1 MKINELNVKER
12 KNYYNDSDIFNTRPP
27 KSPER
32 FKFTKPN
39 PITALKTYN
48 NYNIISNE
56 NTPAS
61 NYNTERYYFNKKDHI
76 NDNFRA
82 KTPAYYYFNNYKR
95 YRRIEDLKKDSR
107 KIQLDKSYD
116 YNYYENNNM
125 YNYIKQQGKKGHIF
139 LGDDPSNFSSEYN
152 SMQDYAKK
160 VMLKKIIN
168 KEKMKLHKLNKS
180 VDIPRKFMALI
191 RKRHHKK
198 DVIKDL
204 YIKNTANLDMNKS
217 TDNINPHM
225 NKNNKNNNLDFY
237 KSNIFFDT
245 DKEKTNL
252 EFDKYANDYKIQKKQ
267 EKLKNLEL
275 EKEKMKHPRIR
286 RKKNNFLY
294 EERNKI
300 NVGDIEELRKFQRNG
315 AYPLKYANYKPKK
328 EILIK
333 SIDDVYSAW
342 NKRMYHGL
350 TEKERNTDKFVVLD
364 ISKND
369 KFDSREIK
377 KIFGRNGIHM
387 FGEQTFASYIENGK
401 KGKFVFNIR
410 KDLNDK
416 DYNNKLNKIQN
427 YLKKKQGIDLNID
440 NRKVNYY
447 KKKGNDIAPVS
458 TSFKDDIDSN
468 KKEINKQ
475 QKIIKTT
482 KITITQNN

>member
-1 MKINELNVKER
+1 MKSYIDRYK
-12 KNYYNDSDIFNTRPP
+12 KY
-27 KSPER
+27 
-32 FKFTKPN
+32 
-39 PITALKTYN
+39 KTV
-48 NYNIISNE
+48 E
-56 NTPAS
+56 NLREES
-61 NYNTERYYFNKKDHI
+61 K
-76 NDNFRA
+76 
-82 KTPAYYYFNNYKR
+82 
-95 YRRIEDLKKDSR
+95 
-107 KIQLDKSYD
+107 KIQMDKSYD
-116 YNYYENNNM
+116 FNYEQNNILYKNIRQKHR
-125 YNYIKQQGKKGHIF
+125 NGTVS
-139 LGDDPSNFSSEYN
+139 LGNSTTNFRSEY
-152 SMQDYAKK
+152 SRMQDFANKY
-160 VMLKKIIN
+160 MLKK
-168 KEKMKLHKLNKS
+168 KLEKDKSDILNKS
-180 VDIPRKFMALI
+180 MDIPYKFKPL
-191 RKRHHKK
+191 KRINFKRRSHINELFTPNSI
-198 DVIKDL
+198 DID
-204 YIKNTANLDMNKS
+204 INKS
-217 TDNINPHM
+217 TDNIKLKK
-225 NKNNKNNNLDFY
+225 NKNTLDFY